1 MSSVLLN
8 SLPFLHSASLDKKV
22 QTIAALLERFPLK
35 AKDVRLEWKVYR
47 KLADFL
53 AEEDHSDYVQLLH
66 AMYEQ
71 GIPTNKIA
79 RLNEFPQ
86 VLVTQFLNNNPETLA
101 D

>member
-1 MSSVLLN
+1 MSSVQLN

-22 QTIAALLERFPLK
+22 ETIAALLERFPLQ
-35 AKDVRLEWKVYR
+35 AKDPRLEWKVYR

-66 AMYEQ
+66 AMYEK
-71 GIPTNKIA
+71 GIPANKIA

-86 VLVTQFLNNNPETLA
+86 VLQTQFLNNPETPT